1 MYLTYDQ
8 EADAVYVYFAEREV
22 AATEEISDSVAV
34 DFDSTGQPV
43 GVEFLNVSLGI
54 DLGQIPHRAEVA
66 KLLEDRRFKIYA

>member
-1 MYLTYDQ
+1 MYLTYDP

-34 DFDSTGQPV
+34 DFDSSGQPV
-43 GVEFLNVSLGI
+43 GVEFLNVSVGI
-54 DLGQIPHRAEVA
+54 DLGKIPHRAEVA

>member
-34 DFDSTGQPV
+34 DFDSSGQPV

-54 DLGQIPHRAEVA
+54 DLGQIPNRAEVA

>member
-1 MYLTYDQ
+1 MYLTYDP

-34 DFDSTGQPV
+34 DFDTSGQPV